1 MMLTTDHAVQRRR
14 VAAALA
20 LLLLGSTAASAV
32 QPAVTLGAD
41 EAAIVFMVT
50 GQGRS
55 GDIEVRNARNAP
67 IWDTLLTPAAS
78 VRQFK
83 VRPGAYSMILAR
95 GAAPVPIAAQSGYA
109 TLISLAGEPTNGSYR
124 MISQAAVKVGDVPH
138 TVLPDFIDEYAIA
151 PLDYAPVV
159 LDSRGP
165 GLSFVFRAD
174 F

>member
-1 MMLTTDHAVQRRR
+1 MTLRTDHAVQRRR
-14 VAAALA
+14 VAAVLA

-32 QPAVTLGAD
+32 EPAVTLRAD
-41 EAAIVFMVT
+41 EAAIVFMVV
-50 GQGRS
+50 GQGRG
-55 GDIEVRNARNAP
+55 GDIEVRDARNAP

-95 GAAPVPIAAQSGYA
+95 GEAPIPVAVKSGYVA
-109 TLISLAGEPTNGSYR
+109 LISLVGEPASGSYR
-124 MISQAAVKVGDVPH
+124 LISQSAVKVRDVPH
-138 TVLPDFIDEYAIA
+138 TVLPDFIDQYAIA

-159 LDSRGP
+159 LDRRGL
-165 GLSFVFRAD
+165 GLSFALRAD